1 MLSFMKKTLLM
12 IMVVSVST
20 VLADIVEE
28 KKSEATDITT
38 FLALSGEVALEREKR
53 LVTIEEFNA
62 MSNDTNTLIL
72 DSRSAKA
79 FQEAHIKGAINIDFS
94 DFTEEKLAAVIPD
107 KKTRILIYCNNNFI
121 SEMTSLLDKSLP
133 LALNI
138 PTFINLY
145 GYGYKNVYELKDRI
159 PDVDDRVELMG
170 EFQKPEKERE

>member
-1 MLSFMKKTLLM
+1 M
-12 IMVVSVST
+12 
-20 VLADIVEE
+20 
-28 KKSEATDITT
+28 
-38 FLALSGEVALEREKR
+38 SGEAALEREKR

-107 KKTRILIYCNNNFI
+107 KKTRILIYCNNNFL

-133 LALNI
+133 LALKYTN
-138 PTFINLY
+138 FY
-145 GYGYKNVYELKDRI
+145 
-159 PDVDDRVELMG
+159 
-170 EFQKPEKERE
+170 